1 MEGYL
6 PQTHYEPN
14 GFLNFALDMGSVMF
28 VLLAGF
34 IAAAYGMTSK
44 SSPAPEI
51 SMSKT
56 EIRDLVSKAVR
67 DEVKMLEMRMAVRE
81 SQLGEA
87 LDIAHQHEARIAA
100 LEDMVDRGAR
110 EMDALRASLNSP
122 KSPSSSSSS
131 SPSPTPSLSFFLSV
145 PPSPATSDTFPA
157 TQWTPSPP
165 SEHSSRAHSDHQ
177 ENSDDDS
184 IYGAEDYKSS
194 PRVSSSPDQAP
205 EVSSPQLDPAL
216 EDELAELGGWGLD
229 IEASEDVSD
238 GNITD
243 QDAEGETDDEYEAP
257 APPIP
262 SAGRQRV
269 LAPRVW
275 DRWEGLPATRHTFDT
290 PG

>member
-56 EIRDLVSKAVR
+56 EIRDLVSKAVC
-67 DEVKMLEMRMAVRE
+67 DEVKTLERRMAVRE

-100 LEDMVDRGAR
+100 LEDKVDRGAR

-122 KSPSSSSSS
+122 KSPSPSSSS

-184 IYGAEDYKSS
+184 ISGSEGYKAE

-257 APPIP
+257 APPIS
-262 SAGRQRV
+262 SAGSES
-269 LAPRVW
+269 LAGRRPIIPLSKCRTKGASTPRL
-275 DRWEGLPATRHTFDT
+275 G
-290 PG
+290 

>member
-6 PQTHYEPN
+6 PQTYYEPN
-14 GFLNFALDMGSVMF
+14 GLLTFALDMGAVML

-67 DEVKMLEMRMAVRE
+67 DEVKMLERRMAVHE

-100 LEDMVDRGAR
+100 LEDRVDRGAR

-122 KSPSSSSSS
+122 KSPPSSPSSSSS
-131 SPSPTPSLSFFLSV
+131 SPSPTPS
-145 PPSPATSDTFPA
+145 PATCDTFPA
-157 TQWTPSPP
+157 TQSTPSPP
-165 SEHSSRAHSDHQ
+165 SEHSSRAPSDHQ

-184 IYGAEDYKSS
+184 ISGAEDYKSP

-229 IEASEDVSD
+229 TEASEDVSD

-262 SAGRQRV
+262 SAGSET
-269 LAPRVW
+269 LAGRRPIIPLSKCRTKGASTPRL
-275 DRWEGLPATRHTFDT
+275 G
-290 PG
+290 

>member
-6 PQTHYEPN
+6 PQTYYEPN
-14 GFLNFALDMGSVMF
+14 GFLNFALDMGSVML

-34 IAAAYGMTSK
+34 IAAEYGMTSK

-67 DEVKMLEMRMAVRE
+67 DEVKMLERRMAVRE

-100 LEDMVDRGAR
+100 LEDRVDKGAR
-110 EMDALRASLNSP
+110 EMDALRASINSP
-122 KSPSSSSSS
+122 KSPSSSS

-165 SEHSSRAHSDHQ
+165 TEHSSRAPSDHQ

-229 IEASEDVSD
+229 IEASEDVSG

-262 SAGRQRV
+262 SAGSEN
-269 LAPRVW
+269 LAGRRPIIPLSKCRTKGASSPRL
-275 DRWEGLPATRHTFDT
+275 G
-290 PG
+290 

>member
-1 MEGYL
+1 
-6 PQTHYEPN
+6 
-14 GFLNFALDMGSVMF
+14 
-28 VLLAGF
+28 
-34 IAAAYGMTSK
+34 
-44 SSPAPEI
+44 
-51 SMSKT
+51 MSKT

-67 DEVKMLEMRMAVRE
+67 DEVKTLKSRMAVRE
-81 SQLGEA
+81 SQLEEA
-87 LDIAHQHEARIAA
+87 LDMAHQHEARIAA

-122 KSPSSSSSS
+122 KSPSSSSSSSS

-165 SEHSSRAHSDHQ
+165 SEHSSRAPSDHQ

-229 IEASEDVSD
+229 IEASEDVSG

-262 SAGRQRV
+262 SAGSEN
-269 LAPRVW
+269 LAGRRPIIPLSKCRTKGASTPRL
-275 DRWEGLPATRHTFDT
+275 G
-290 PG
+290 

>member
-6 PQTHYEPN
+6 PQTYYEPN
-14 GFLNFALDMGSVMF
+14 GLLTFALDMGSVML

-67 DEVKMLEMRMAVRE
+67 DEVKMLERRMAVRE

-100 LEDMVDRGAR
+100 LEDRVDKGAR
-110 EMDALRASLNSP
+110 EMDALRASINSP
-122 KSPSSSSSS
+122 KSPSSSS

-165 SEHSSRAHSDHQ
+165 SEHSSRAPSDHQ

-205 EVSSPQLDPAL
+205 EVSNPQLDPAL

-229 IEASEDVSD
+229 IEASEDVSG

-269 LAPRVW
+269 PAPRVW
-275 DRWEGLPATRHTFDT
+275 DRWEGLQATRHTFDT